1 MIKIR
6 KNKKGFTLVELI
18 VVITVLAILAAI
30 AIPIAGNW
38 VGKAK
43 TSSDASNIA
52 LFQSAIEKAVAD
64 GNAYPKS
71 GETAVVRSYIT
82 SYSAISTPIAAPQNG
97 DHFIYN
103 TATNKVATGSAIDTT
118 HLQIDG

>member
-38 VGKAK
+38 VGSAK
-43 TSSDASNIA
+43 TSSDVSNVAI
-52 LFQSAIEKAVAD
+52 FQSAIEKSAAD
-64 GNAYPKS
+64 GKDYP
-71 GETAVVRSYIT
+71 GTAADAVTVIT
-82 SYSAISTPIAAPQNG
+82 SYSAISALPTPSQKDAK
-97 DHFIYN
+97 FYYN
-103 TATNKVATGSAIDTT
+103 TTSHRVTCSAVTLT
-118 HLQIDG
+118 SPWYAMP